1 LRIGNAGERMSG
13 GHVVTGQ
20 SGVDEMV
27 LPRSR
32 NSLRERVQCV
42 QVGAYFKVVIPSLVN
57 DTSTLPKVT
66 TVKYDDGMR
75 FAAVSE
81 FPQGQGLA
89 TDNGAGQYTRI
100 CAVKQHL
107 NDEYAFL
114 FRVLNDE

>member
-1 LRIGNAGERMSG
+1 VSSASKLAL
-13 GHVVTGQ
+13 T
-20 SGVDEMV
+20 
-27 LPRSR
+27 SR
-32 NSLRERVQCV
+32 WS
-42 QVGAYFKVVIPSLVN
+42 IPSLVN
-57 DTSTLPKVT
+57 DTSTLPMVT